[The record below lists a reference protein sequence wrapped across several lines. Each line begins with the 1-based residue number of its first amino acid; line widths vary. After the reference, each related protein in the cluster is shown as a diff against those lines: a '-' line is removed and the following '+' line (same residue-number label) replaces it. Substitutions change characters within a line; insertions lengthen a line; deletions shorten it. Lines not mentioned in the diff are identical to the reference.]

1 MAKPNERQTRQRR
14 AIQEA
19 ISEAG
24 APVSPKEIL
33 ALAQTRL
40 EGLGMATV
48 YRTLRL
54 LADAGVI
61 QQVEIPGESPR
72 YEIAGKAHHHHF
84 YCRGCGR
91 VFEVDGC
98 PGDFAEL
105 APRGFA
111 LDGHELVL
119 FGLCDRCV
127 AKGPKVATS
136 RGRSITQPGHAHDHA
151 HGQVHAHAHDHD
163 CSEEHGLDH
172 ATKPAAR
179 SRSTPRARKTS

>member
-1 MAKPNERQTRQRR
+1 MPKASERQTRQRR
-14 AIQEA
+14 AIQDA

-91 VFEVDGC
+91 VFEVEGC

-119 FGLCDRCV
+119 FGLCDTCV
-127 AKGPKVATS
+127 TKTPAKAASGNRDAKGHDH
-136 RGRSITQPGHAHDHA
+136 GCDHGHHHGHEHGHDHA
-151 HGQVHAHAHDHD
+151 HAKAP
-163 CSEEHGLDH
+163 S
-172 ATKPAAR
+172 APAKPKPKR
-179 SRSTPRARKTS
+179 H